1 MQSQL
6 LNQNLNSAKATDKA
20 CRNYNRMKIKYNDL
34 SNTIA
39 SIPKTSKISES
50 LERDEVN
57 EVYEFTHQF
66 DGSSGIKALIFR
78 ENVKNYVK
86 FVKHNLATNAYSE
99 SRLITRIIK
108 GLTNDAKL
116 KYSQRQGDRFDSLN
130 AFYKWFDTEFQL
142 SNLRSDLFS
151 KLKNW
156 ETDPNIPKLN
166 IVQEYKRMLNL
177 FNLTESITAQSILDL
192 TQLSVPVSVNAIIK
206 SSKQVHP
213 RIHSFID
220 YRFKT
225 LLRMPNSFSQ
235 LEGWIKD
242 ACIYI
247 ETADVNSNKQN
258 DDSIKSNMANTVLN
272 NEHYEQ
278 YDPFGNKN
286 MNSYEKDGKRYD
298 DRHSGNNNGNRNN
311 RKYYDNNNDGYG
323 YDNNNDGYE
332 YDNYN
337 EQHQSYQGQRSDY
350 NNKYSNRNYD
360 NDNYGYYNEYYDD
373 ENYQS
378 FPDKCYDD
386 YDNNNEHMNNNDYNN
401 YNQYDCGQENWN
413 SNEPFDYYNDNS
425 KSNWQQQQCQNQ
437 YHRFKGRYLATP
449 RYKQF
454 ECDDCGIWGHAAFD
468 CKLIRERFPKLL
480 IEFAN
485 LKNLHCKKSE
495 TNTNIVTQ
503 NSNNNGNKQANYEHT
518 EKESDNSNNK

>member
-20 CRNYNRMKIKYNDL
+20 CKNYNRMKIKYNNL
-34 SNTIA
+34 SHTIA
-39 SIPKTSKISES
+39 SIPKTSRISES

-78 ENVKNYVK
+78 ENVRNYVK
-86 FVKHNLATNAYSE
+86 FVKHNLASNTYSE

-108 GLTNDAKL
+108 GLINDAKL

-156 ETDPNIPKLN
+156 KTDPNIPKLN

-177 FNLTESITAQSILDL
+177 FDLTESITSQSILDL
-192 TQLSVPVSVNAIIK
+192 TQLTIPISINAIIK
-206 SSKQVHP
+206 SLEQVHP

-220 YRFKT
+220 YRFKIS
-225 LLRMPNSFSQ
+225 LRMPNSFSQ
-235 LEGWIKD
+235 LEDWIRD

-247 ETADVNSNKQN
+247 ETANMNSNEQN
-258 DDSIKSNMANTVLN
+258 DDSNETNMANTVLN
-272 NEHYEQ
+272 NEHYDQ
-278 YDPFGNKN
+278 HDQFRNKN
-286 MNSYEKDGKRYD
+286 MNSYEEDGKRYG
-298 DRHSGNNNGNRNN
+298 DRHSYNNSYNRSNG
-311 RKYYDNNNDGYG
+311 KYYE
-323 YDNNNDGYE
+323 NNNDGYE
-332 YDNYN
+332 YDNN
-337 EQHQSYQGQRSDY
+337 NSEQYQSYQRQRSDY
-350 NNKYSNRNYD
+350 DNRHSNRYYD
-360 NDNYGYYNEYYDD
+360 NDYYGYNNENYDD
-373 ENYQS
+373 EDYQS

-386 YDNNNEHMNNNDYNN
+386 YDNNNEHFNDNYYNSHDQ
-401 YNQYDCGQENWN
+401 YNHGQENWN
-413 SNEPFDYYNDNS
+413 SEEQFDHYNDNNE
-425 KSNWQQQQCQNQ
+425 SNWQQQQNKNRYDDKLQNGS
-437 YHRFKGRYLATP
+437 FKGRYLATP
-449 RYKQF
+449 RYKKF

-468 CKLIRERFPKLL
+468 CKLIHERFPKLL

-485 LKNLHCKKSE
+485 LKKLHCKKSKI
-495 TNTNIVTQ
+495 NMRNVTK
-503 NSNNNGNKQANYEHT
+503 NSNSIDNEHINYGHKEKGNDINNNE
-518 EKESDNSNNK
+518 